1 MASKNH
7 LYDVHNIDDRMYI
20 AQEFW
25 TVPEVLSEI
34 KDSTAKEWLAFL
46 TALNVKLR
54 IRQPSPEAY
63 NQGKIY
69 FFDGR

>member
-1 MASKNH
+1 MALKNR
-7 LYDVHNIDDRMYI
+7 LTDVHNIYKRPYI

-34 KDSTAKEWLAFL
+34 KDSSAKEWLAFL

-54 IRQPSPEAY
+54 TRQPSPEAY
-63 NQGKIY
+63 TQGKT
-69 FFDGR
+69 